1 MYVWRSSDTFDE
13 YSNVVPVM
21 ADAEELIVRSASP
34 GGARASSSGG
44 MSVYM
49 ELQSSASAGTWSRI
63 WSSSLG
69 AGSYSLDGLHIR
81 FERQDVVGVRLGS
94 VPHGNPSFAGW
105 SGAVLHFGR
114 GVGAGSV
121 SVSAASMLALASGEA
136 VSVSSEAV
144 SVAAG
149 SSVEVSSGETVR
161 VAGEVVSQ

>member
-1 MYVWRSSDTFDE
+1 MALSDTFDE
-13 YSNVVPVM
+13 YSNVVPMM
-21 ADAEELIVRSASP
+21 ADAEELIVRSALP
-34 GGARASSSGG
+34 GGARAASSGG
-44 MSVYM
+44 MRVYM
-49 ELQSSASAGTWSRI
+49 EVQSSASGSWTRI
-63 WSSSLG
+63 WGSSLG

-105 SGAVLHFGR
+105 SGAVFHFGR

-121 SVSAASMLALASGEA
+121 SVSAANMLALASGES
-136 VSVSSEAV
+136 VSVSSEVV

-161 VAGEVVSQ
+161 VTGTW